1 MIEILRIGLPYGLL
15 LYFVIKGFK
24 SPLYLLGIPFLMFMR
39 ESVFFMNI
47 KLFTIPGKLGLI
59 LGFIWLVLFW
69 IAFSV
74 IRIYEKPDKMYNTKQ
89 LNVLDYLILGLMI
102 LTGIGLGSAI
112 INNTLLTGVGKE
124 FINLFS
130 LFAGFFI
137 IKNWAS
143 FCKPEILEKFLL
155 SLVVVNSIAALL
167 FILHQG
173 LHFKIYLQQE
183 YLKEIF
189 NGQEVTRTMWF
200 MPQFL
205 FLAIAFC
212 LIHMKKNPLLYSV
225 LLSLNLIATII
236 TYFRSF
242 SIIAVGLFI
251 IYSILLGF
259 KKGKLLL
266 VLRNVF
272 LYCLLGFL
280 LLFAI
285 SKVFPTNTA
294 YFLSRFSEITNP
306 QMARE
311 TNNLDVRF
319 MMSRNVI
326 TNIEDNKI
334 VLGMGPVTENQ
345 TYWALLMKQSLAD
358 MVWTGVIFRWGI
370 VGTILFILLF
380 IFSLFKAF
388 NLFMKSE
395 GVVSDLAMLII
406 LYLFSQ
412 IIESFI
418 DWIFMS
424 EHGYAI
430 GLWYF
435 AILSLILGY
444 SKNEVPQNSDLIPI
458 N

>member
-1 MIEILRIGLPYGLL
+1 MIDLFRIVLPYVLL
-15 LYFVIKGFK
+15 FYFVVKGIK
-24 SPLYLLGIPFLMFMR
+24 SPLFLLGIPFLMFMR
-39 ESVFFMNI
+39 ESIFFMNI

-69 IAFSV
+69 ILFSV
-74 IRIYEKPDKMYNTKQ
+74 IRIYKKPDKLYNTKQ
-89 LNVLDYLILGLMI
+89 LNALDYFVIGLMI

-112 INNTLLTGVGKE
+112 INNSLLTGVFKE

-137 IKNWAS
+137 VKNWAS
-143 FCKPEILEKFLL
+143 YNEPEVLEKFLL
-155 SLVVVNSIAALL
+155 SLVIINSITAFL

-173 LHFKIYLQQE
+173 LHFKIYLQAE

-205 FLAIAFC
+205 FLAITFS
-212 LIHMKKNPLLYSV
+212 LIYMKKNPLLYSV
-225 LLSLNLIATII
+225 LLTLNLIATII

-242 SIIAVGLFI
+242 SIIAVCLFI
-251 IYSILLGF
+251 VYSILMGL

-272 LYCLLGFL
+272 LYCLLGCIFFL
-280 LLFAI
+280 VI
-285 SKVFPTNTA
+285 SKVFPTNTE
-294 YFLSRFSEITNP
+294 YILNRFSEITDP
-306 QMARE
+306 QSAKE
-311 TNNLDVRF
+311 SNNLDVRF

-326 TNIEDNKI
+326 TNIEGNKL
-334 VLGMGPVTENQ
+334 VLGMGAVTENQ
-345 TYWALLMKQSLAD
+345 TYWAFLMKQALAD
-358 MVWTGVIFRWGI
+358 MVWTGVIFRWGL

-395 GVVSDLAMLII
+395 GVVSDLALLVI

-424 EHGYAI
+424 EHGYSI

-444 SKNEVPQNSDLIPI
+444 KKNEISQDRV
-458 N
+458 